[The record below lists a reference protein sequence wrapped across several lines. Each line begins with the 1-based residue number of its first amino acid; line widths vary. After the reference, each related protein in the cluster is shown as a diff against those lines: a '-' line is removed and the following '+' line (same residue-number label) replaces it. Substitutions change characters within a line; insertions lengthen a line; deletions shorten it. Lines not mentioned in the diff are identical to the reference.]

1 MLQFDDFLLSSESD
15 CLPSLLESMLRRRF
29 FFLSFFSF
37 FFSFFSVLATGL
49 GDLDMDLC
57 DGDFDPNLCFNGSLD
72 LERLDDSLSLTGSLK
87 ILEK

>member
-15 CLPSLLESMLRRRF
+15 CLPSLLESLRRRF
-29 FFLSFFSF
+29 FFLSLFFLC
-37 FFSFFSVLATGL
+37 FSFFSVLATGL

>member
-29 FFLSFFSF
+29 FFLSLFFLC
-37 FFSFFSVLATGL
+37 FSFFSVLATGL

-57 DGDFDPNLCFNGSLD
+57 DETGDFDLCLTGSLD
-72 LERLDDSLSLTGSLK
+72 LDRLDDSLSLTGSLK